1 MSLYKAVE
9 ILTNKREQS
18 CCVERNYVRKIYD
31 YYTLSEDLS
40 SNKCEAEK
48 IDISYIINWE
58 KLHDSFIGNKRPD
71 ELVVCY
77 LSGPEPNN
85 DFNELTHL
93 GILPQNIWAFESDN
107 RTYRTALDNFEEG
120 EYPQP
125 RILRQNINTFFQ
137 QAPKKFDI
145 VYIDAC
151 GSIPST
157 QHALKCVSTLC
168 LYHRLN
174 SPGVIITN
182 FAMPDITTEEIN
194 DFYEVV
200 AQYLFFKKWPDED
213 IEINEC
219 GIVSEQYDDFFNEV
233 KENFNLYYGEYIS
246 AVLRDIPAVIIP
258 SERIGQNPYFKQ
270 IINEA
275 MINSQSDT
283 DFIHLSKGISIAR
296 YFFVTNLLNEKRLLG
311 KKSQC
316 FFGEIGDFNAL
327 LIGLKINVLFKS
339 KKIQL
344 KEDIEKI
351 KKFFELERNVYQF
364 LDKTHSNLFFDII
377 VNQLSYPMHHNTSQ
391 NERYQYVAKSNS
403 MFTDV
408 NVYDECRYIYEWLP
422 GLHQIMSSFQNKSWQ
437 YVFRFALDGLIKMRQ
452 NYNNEFFFQGSVISK
467 DISGFS
473 SKTLSERVEIK

>member
-1 MSLYKAVE
+1 MSLYEAVE
-9 ILTNKREQS
+9 ILTTKREQS

-40 SNKCEAEK
+40 SNKREAEK
-48 IDISYIINWE
+48 IDISYITNWE

-107 RTYRTALDNFEEG
+107 KTYRTALDNFEEG
-120 EYPQP
+120 ECPQP

-137 QAPKKFDI
+137 QTPKKFDI

-200 AQYLFFKKWPDED
+200 AQYLFFKQWPDED

-219 GIVSEQYDDFFNEV
+219 GIVSEQYDEFFNEV

-270 IINEA
+270 IINEE

-296 YFFVTNLLNEKRLLG
+296 YFFVANLLNEKRLLR

-316 FFGEIGDFNAL
+316 FLGEIGNFDTL

-344 KEDIEKI
+344 KEDIEEI
-351 KKFFELERNVYQF
+351 KKFFEIERNVYQF
-364 LDKTHSNLFFDII
+364 LDRTHSNLFFDII
-377 VNQLSYPMHHNTSQ
+377 VNQLSYPMHHNTSH
-391 NERYQYVAKSNS
+391 NARYQYVAKSNS

-422 GLHQIMSSFQNKSWQ
+422 GLHQIVSSFQNKSWQ

-452 NYNNEFFFQGSVISK
+452 NYNNEFFFQGSVVSSSVS
-467 DISGFS
+467 DFS
-473 SKTLSERVEIK
+473 SKTLTERVEIK